1 MEVLGQRFLTN
12 PVLGPLYSRYVEEM
26 GLRGDERVLDYGSGS
41 GAAARHLAK
50 RLEAGGGRLTCMDV
64 SARWQA
70 AIRKVLRGY
79 SNVEYRCGDV
89 REMGLPEASFDVVL
103 VHWMLHDVPPQD
115 RPSIVAELA
124 RLLRPG
130 GRLFSR
136 EPTGARHGMPAA
148 QARELFAA
156 AGLTETLATESKT
169 APARRVLPRGLEQAG
184 GLTPAAARPGRDPA
198 RDAPA
203 RCGRPAPYARKP
215 ARFAGFS
222 TSTSRGLARDP
233 PDSGSGISTTNER
246 GWTFRG
252 LPLKSRQTTGCCCVT
267 QWMLPS
273 AFVNSRVGTGTTG
286 RPGKR
291 RARMSRA
298 SSSAGS
304 PNAGMMTAPFAM

>member
-1 MEVLGQRFLTN
+1 M
-12 PVLGPLYSRYVEEM
+12 LGPLYGRYVEQM

-136 EPTGARHGMPAA
+136 EPTGAKHGMPAA

-156 AGLTETLATESKT
+156 AGLTETLATEGKT
-169 APARRVLPRGLEQAG
+169 PCSASTTARSG
-184 GLTPAAARPGRDPA
+184 PGRRLDRGGPRSACRRRRTRESRRTSPA
-198 RDAPA
+198 
-203 RCGRPAPYARKP
+203 
-215 ARFAGFS
+215 FS

-246 GWTFRG
+246 GWTFRR
-252 LPLKSRQTTGCCCVT
+252 PPKKSRQATGCCCVT

-273 AFVNSRVGTGTTG
+273 AFVNSRVGTGTTD
-286 RPGKR
+286 RPGKS

-298 SSSAGS
+298 RRRPGRRRRA
-304 PNAGMMTAPFAM
+304 